1 MKNYPRLYS
10 LSTLGIRQ
18 HQEFDYQFHG
28 FRTDFVGDSGCGKS
42 MIADLVQLVF
52 VGSEVFHSG
61 TDSMDKREVDG
72 MVLRTAGGRGTDMAY
87 VLLNI
92 EVKPQQFLALGAYLE
107 SSTRQSRSF
116 IIHKDYNEQE
126 LRPFTQ
132 PLTVSDIYI
141 NEQIPTM
148 EWFRES
154 LEKKDLV
161 LHSYSSRK
169 KFHAYLFKH
178 DLLSI
183 DLSQSTQILRD
194 YAMIIQSFSRG
205 KSLDISDSS
214 SLKRFLFGNEKAKE
228 ISEKYRTAVEELQ
241 ITLREYAQ
249 NRSEI
254 ELVTKKYQALKS
266 LDELRGKLS
275 QDEED
280 FLLKACTF
288 TLQQQNESYLGFK
301 ESSQEYL
308 QAISTL
314 QTILE
319 ILSQARLS
327 EAETLDTLT
336 IDQEAAQARYNK
348 SLISHQA
355 IKPFLVLMESYQ
367 CNEGELLEIYQDY
380 QQNKHRHQLRETIGD
395 ALEKALLSQTLS
407 HYGQYSSVSK
417 ILEEIQSHRE
427 SCQGSYTQKRQLLDF
442 ADLNN
447 AGSMGYWAIQNY
459 QSRSLEVES
468 LLMFFKDLP
477 AIQAQETSDRY
488 VPVPEQ
494 LLSEMPETEKNE
506 RGFWVSLG
514 ALRQFVPY
522 VSKRLFAED
531 NVEELRVLLA
541 TMSTSLVEE
550 IKALSAKLTK
560 LDALRE
566 FILSEPKFAEYLLVY
581 QHDQLQPWH
590 EPFESVATLEIHPQE
605 FEIGMAKLNCAQQIT
620 EEFEAA
626 EKDWKATQKALSDYE
641 RVMNSLKSSEEKL
654 NNFFSGTGQQAILT
668 TINTTFPELAQ
679 ALSSNGAQLDHLSS
693 KFKKSAS
700 SDQWVKD
707 TISGPQRNIS
717 SQDINK
723 QLEDYQGSRK
733 ACEDT
738 FQETRLRLQREPD
751 ISTHQGRYLEY
762 PREEEKRY
770 EINKGIYE
778 EKFKEIAGLYAPS
791 EAYRFQVTQ
800 NYLELCTVVLPDAF
814 LDARIEQNSSIEI
827 IGEYLSQINDKN
839 KSLNNRKLLKLRDIL
854 DEVGDEVS
862 KREDTVRQ
870 IHNFLDNGE
879 REITGGHRV
888 SLRVNTL
895 NCYPKGWIN
904 AYIEKLTEENTLF
917 TTGQTLTELL
927 SDSMSLEEKMINAFH
942 AFGGH
947 RGSKP
952 KVEEL
957 LNPNSYFDL
966 TFKMESQA
974 SGKTNIGSTGQVYA
988 AIALLCIARLS
999 LVNKGAFN
1007 KTPPPGIRFMPID
1020 EAEGLGSNFDLLYDI
1035 ARKFDYQIFTMG
1047 IKPLGRFKEGE
1058 QYIYMLSNNRQ
1069 ATEEV
1074 NHTPFAIFCDADQ
1087 EAAG

>member
-92 EVKPQQFLALGAYLE
+92 EVKPQQFIALGAYLE

-126 LRPFTQ
+126 LSSFTQ

-154 LEKKDLV
+154 LENKDLV

-183 DLSQSTQILRD
+183 DLSQSSQILRD

-228 ISEKYRTAVEELQ
+228 IAEKYRTAVEELQ

-275 QDEED
+275 RDEAD
-280 FLLKACTF
+280 FLLKACAY

-314 QTILE
+314 QTVLE
-319 ILSQARLS
+319 ILSQARQS
-327 EAETLDTLT
+327 QAETLDTLT
-336 IDQEAAQARYNK
+336 LEQEAAQLRYNK

-355 IKPFLVLMESYQ
+355 IKPFLALMESYQ
-367 CNEGELLEIYQDY
+367 CSPEALSEIYQDY
-380 QQNKHRHQLRETIGD
+380 QQQKHRHQLRETIGS
-395 ALEKALLSQTLS
+395 ALENALLSQTLAN
-407 HYGQYSSVSK
+407 YGQKPSVSK
-417 ILEEIQSHRE
+417 ILEALQAERE
-427 SCQGSYTQKRQLLDF
+427 STQGSYAQKQQLLDF

-447 AGSMGYWAIQNY
+447 AGSMGYWAIQHY

-488 VPVPEQ
+488 IPVPDQ
-494 LLSEMPETEKNE
+494 LLIQVGETEKNE

-514 ALRQFVPY
+514 ALKQFIPY
-522 VSKRLFAED
+522 VSKRLFAAE
-531 NVEELRVLLA
+531 NVEELKSLLA
-541 TMSTSLVEE
+541 TMSSNLAEE
-550 IKALSAKLTK
+550 IKALSAKLAK
-560 LDALRE
+560 LDGLRE
-566 FILSEPKFAEYLLVY
+566 FILGEARFAEYLLVY
-581 QHDQLQPWH
+581 QHDQLHCWH
-590 EPFESVATLEIHPQE
+590 EPFEPVASLDIHRQE
-605 FEIGMAKLNCAQQIT
+605 FEAGMDKLSAAQQTIA
-620 EEFEAA
+620 EFEAA
-626 EKDWKATQKALSDYE
+626 ALDWKATQKALSDYG
-641 RVMNSLKSSEEKL
+641 RVMNSLKASEEKL
-654 NNFFSGTGQQAILT
+654 HNFFAGAGQQAILY
-668 TINTTFPELAQ
+668 TINIIFPTLSQ
-679 ALSSNGAQLDHLSS
+679 ALGSNQAQLDHLSS
-693 KFKKSAS
+693 KFKKSANP
-700 SDQWVKD
+700 DQWAKD

-723 QLEDYQGSRK
+723 QLEDYQDSKK

-738 FQETRLRLQREPD
+738 FKEARLRLQKEPD
-751 ISTHQGRYLEY
+751 ISEHQRHHLEY
-762 PREEEKRY
+762 PKEEEKRY

-791 EAYRFQVTQ
+791 EAYRFQAAQ

-814 LDARIEQNSSIEI
+814 LDARIEQDSSIEI

-862 KREDTVRQ
+862 QREDTVRQ
-870 IHNFLDNGE
+870 IHNFLDNRE
-879 REITGGHRV
+879 HEITGGHRA

-927 SDSMSLEEKMINAFH
+927 SDSISLEEKMINAFH

-957 LNPNSYFDL
+957 LNPNYYFDL

-1007 KTPPPGIRFMPID
+1007 NTPRPGIRFMPID

-1035 ARKFDYQIFTMG
+1035 ARKFDYQILTMG

-1087 EAAG
+1087 EAN